1 MKSCMQSSF
10 VFCSVILR
18 NDNCRSI
25 CQSIKKCNNNAAFPT
40 KRPTITV
47 STVVYNCWIKVPS
60 MIGKKNIRSCFQIIP
75 SVIVFS
81 SIFFF
86 PKFFSSL
93 TCKFLACLDFQAFRI
108 FEWYNLSLS
117 SFNISLLFMHKVY
130 NIILIFFPSFSITTS
145 KISFSS
151 LDKAGKVLGLP
162 HTR

>member
-1 MKSCMQSSF
+1 MTTAAPFASPLKN
-10 VFCSVILR
+10 VTTIVDKTAAGPPTLA
-18 NDNCRSI
+18 
-25 CQSIKKCNNNAAFPT
+25 NAAFPT

-81 SIFFF
+81 SIVFF

-130 NIILIFFPSFSITTS
+130 NIIFTLLSEFLYYNI
-145 KISFSS
+145 
-151 LDKAGKVLGLP
+151 
-162 HTR
+162 